1 MATGASQRVARRAQS
16 RSAADERVG
25 ASLSL
30 CVPRG
35 ASAAPARRRAAAVEA
50 YTLPATA
57 VRLCYSGHAAAMGR
71 NIAQRVR
78 ADRRCRYSSASFFAL
93 HSLLR
98 CAPLLRLTC
107 VPLPLPRWLA
117 CLVQR
122 SAQHARCAR
131 SYAVASCRPASAART
146 ALHSVR
152 PPRRNPPLSAHNV
165 PREPALTVRSWCV
178 ITCHAP
184 SSMSACACYPRLRS
198 CSAPSSAVLCP
209 AGQLGFPPTLL
220 QAASARHLR
229 GQRHPG

>member
-1 MATGASQRVARRAQS
+1 M
-16 RSAADERVG
+16 
-25 ASLSL
+25 SL

-50 YTLPATA
+50 YTLPATPGA
-57 VRLCYSGHAAAMGR
+57 ALLLWSRGRYGAQHRSACARGQTMPVFVRVVLCAAFSAPLCAAAAPDLRTLAPLARLPGA
-71 NIAQRVR
+71 AQR
-78 ADRRCRYSSASFFAL
+78 
-93 HSLLR
+93 
-98 CAPLLRLTC
+98 
-107 VPLPLPRWLA
+107 
-117 CLVQR
+117 
-122 SAQHARCAR
+122 
-131 SYAVASCRPASAART
+131 AART
-146 ALHSVR
+146 LCTVVCGCVVPACVCGAHR
-152 PPRRNPPLSAHNV
+152 AAFSAPAAAQPTARNV
-165 PREPALTVRSWCV
+165 PRKPALTVRSWCV

>member
-1 MATGASQRVARRAQS
+1 M
-16 RSAADERVG
+16 
-25 ASLSL
+25 SL

-35 ASAAPARRRAAAVEA
+35 ASAAPASRCSGGGVHTACHPCGFA
-50 YTLPATA
+50 TLVTRPLWGATA
-57 VRLCYSGHAAAMGR
+57 LSVCART
-71 NIAQRVR
+71 ND
-78 ADRRCRYSSASFFAL
+78 ADYSSASFFAL

-184 SSMSACACYPRLRS
+184 PSMSVCACFPRLRS
-198 CSAPSSAVLCP
+198 CSALSSAVLCP
-209 AGQLGFPPTLL
+209 AGLVGFPPTLL